1 MAGDGVRGVEG
12 MRRMARETF
21 HRVVVR
27 ALLWIWISLLLY
39 ASQGVGYMGNTLP
52 VVFYIALLLGAQFI
66 PGRVWRGVLLIG
78 MVLALLKWEYY
89 PWIPWLPPQTFL
101 ISFGRDFAAA
111 VVGVLSGRLQAITD
125 GVRTLAFLG
134 VVTFGTLL
142 LEEIVQRPRWILL
155 ITVLGEFSL
164 VDIGRSFGV
173 HDQIEMALFLFVAL
187 ALLTV
192 MNLPRLQ
199 TSENSASVRD
209 WLLHLIAPLGLS
221 VAMVAGGLIIPKA
234 APSWPAPRQLLYR
247 LLQNAHMPGASAAYG
262 ANDSQLGGPFAGTH
276 AVLLRIFA
284 AQPSYYQG
292 ETLATYTGTGWLQ
305 APADNLRLR
314 SSQRI
319 PASVVRQIGPQ
330 AGAGAAPTTERVK
343 VVRGTYPV
351 LFGGYQI
358 TRVTPP
364 AGFRHYTLNETADAV
379 SAGVLTAGESYTV
392 RSSLVRPTAASLQN
406 VHDGNLAY
414 ALPQYLELPT
424 NFPRRDIALARRIT
438 AGKQG
443 TYAKVEAIIQYL
455 QTHETY
461 HLHVAYVPPGKDFVD
476 QFLFVTHRGYCDYFS
491 SALAVLSRAV
501 GIPSRWVKG
510 FVAVPPDPNYHGPG
524 NEYVLR
530 GTDAHSWADIWFAGH
545 GWVPFEATP
554 SFVLPAVST
563 QATRHAQTQVAP
575 AKAKSHPAQPP
586 HGHAGAPK
594 SVGGWRAPKIGRW
607 WEIGTAGAA
616 GLLAILLAALWAARR
631 KTRPAGAAERAQ
643 VLLARLFRLF
653 GPREEGQTLREYAR
667 SVADADARADV
678 LRFVIWYEKVCYSI
692 QGGTAPL
699 GEGHALLRHMAH
711 AHRRSR
717 RSGTR
722 AGRKPFSRRPG
733 AFGDS
738 SSR

>member
-1 MAGDGVRGVEG
+1 
-12 MRRMARETF
+12 MRTAREML

-66 PGRVWRGVLLIG
+66 PGRVVRGALLVG
-78 MVLALLKWEYY
+78 TALALLKWEYY
-89 PWIPWLPPQTFL
+89 PWIPWFPPQAFL
-101 ISFGRDFAAA
+101 VTFGRDLAGA
-111 VVGVLSGRLQAITD
+111 VGGVLSGRLQAITD

-134 VVTFGTLL
+134 VITFGTLL
-142 LEEIVQRPRWILL
+142 LEEIVLRPRWILL
-155 ITVLGEFSL
+155 ITALGEFVL
-164 VDIGRSFGV
+164 VDMGRSFGV
-173 HDQIEMALFLFVAL
+173 HDEIEMALFLFVAL

-199 TSENSASVRD
+199 ATENSASVRD

-221 VAMVAGGLIIPKA
+221 VAMVVGGLIIPKA

-247 LLQNAHMPGASAAYG
+247 LLQNAHMPGAGTVYG
-262 ANDSQLGGPFAGTH
+262 ANDSRLGGPFTGTR
-276 AVLLRIFA
+276 AVLLRVFA
-284 AQPSYYQG
+284 ARPSYYQG

-305 APADNLRLR
+305 APAENLQLR
-314 SSQRI
+314 RSQRI
-319 PASVVRQIGPQ
+319 PPGVVRQVGPET
-330 AGAGAAPTTERVK
+330 GADGPSTIQRVK

-364 AGFRHYTLNETADAV
+364 AGLRHYTLNETADAV
-379 SAGVLTAGESYTV
+379 SSGVLSAGESYTV
-392 RSSLVRPTAASLQN
+392 RSSLVRPAAESLQS

-461 HLHVAYVPPGKDFVD
+461 HLHVPYVPPGKDFVD

-510 FVAVPPDPNYHGPG
+510 FVTVPPDPNYHGPG

-530 GTDAHSWADIWFAGH
+530 GTDAHSWADIWFAGY

-554 SFVLPAVST
+554 SFALPAVST
-563 QATRHAQTQVAP
+563 PGTQPTQTQVVP
-575 AKAKSHPAQPP
+575 TRAKSPAAKPP
-586 HGHAGAPK
+586 QAQTGAPRPAR
-594 SVGGWRAPKIGRW
+594 GWSAPNLGA
-607 WEIGTAGAA
+607 GPQAGAA
-616 GLLAILLAALWAARR
+616 AAALAALIAAVLWAARR
-631 KTRPAGAAERAQ
+631 KKRPAGAAERAQ
-643 VLLARLFRLF
+643 ALLAQLFRLF
-653 GPREEGQTLREYAR
+653 GPREDGQTLREYAL
-667 SVADADARADV
+667 SVADPGARADA

-699 GEGHALLRHMAH
+699 GEGYALLRHMAH
-711 AHRRSR
+711 AHRRPR
-717 RSGTR
+717 GAGKR